1 MKINPDVSLRIG
13 LLINPYAGIGGPA
26 GCKGSDN
33 LDANERE
40 NHKKRYARA
49 NERACIFLTFLSQA
63 IMAYSHEEHAL
74 SHAHSSLSVDLFFV
88 TGDMGSTTVNA
99 LKDSKTLAPSI
110 QCHEVTTDIASST
123 SAVDTKHVTQL
134 LCDMTMDIIVFVGG
148 DGTARDV
155 CDVVNN
161 QQLVLGVPSGV
172 KMHSGV
178 FAIDAQAAADIVNNL
193 LCGDLVATHIAEV
206 RDIDENLLRAGKVN
220 STYYGDM
227 RIPAQHE
234 YIQAVKQ
241 GGLEVEELVLLD
253 ICHDV
258 QERIIECDDTLF
270 IFAPGTTCHFILQ
283 ELGFA
288 STLLGF
294 DVVCN
299 NAIVASDVNA
309 DDLLHI
315 IAQHQSRVPHR
326 DSVRLILT
334 PIGGQGYLIGRGN
347 QQLTPAILKRIGKDN
362 VWVVSTKTKLENLS
376 HRLLHIDSNDLELDA
391 QWAGFI
397 PVITGYHDEILY
409 RVGRALTE

>member
-1 MKINPDVSLRIG
+1 MKTDHDVSLRIG

-26 GCKGSDN
+26 GCKGSDDLN
-33 LDANERE
+33 EYERE
-40 NHKKRYARA
+40 EHKKHYARA
-49 NERACIFLTFLSQA
+49 NERARVFLTFLSQF
-63 IMAYSHEEHAL
+63 ITAYAHDDQVS
-74 SHAHSSLSVDLFFV
+74 SHAHSPLPVDLFFV
-88 TGDMGSTTVNA
+88 TGDMGSTTINE
-99 LKDSKTLAPSI
+99 LTSRNELAPAI
-110 QCHEVTTDIASST
+110 QCHEVVADMPSLTCA
-123 SAVDTKHVTQL
+123 ADTQHVTQL
-134 LCDMTMDIIVFVGG
+134 LCGMTMDLLVFVGG

-155 CDVVNN
+155 CDVVSD

-178 FAIDAQAAADIVNNL
+178 FAIDAQAAAAIVYNL

-220 STYYGDM
+220 SAYYGDM

-241 GGLEVEELVLLD
+241 GGLEIEELVLLD

-258 QERIIECDDTLF
+258 QERITECEDTLF
-270 IFAPGTTCHFILQ
+270 IFSPGTTCHFILQ
-283 ELGFA
+283 ELGFV

-294 DVVCN
+294 DVLCN
-299 NAIVASDVNA
+299 NEVVANDVNA

-315 IAQHQSRVPHR
+315 IEQHQHRVQH
-326 DSVRLILT
+326 SACVRLLLT

-347 QQLTPAILKRIGKDN
+347 QQLTPAILKRIDKKN

-376 HRLLHIDSNDLELDA
+376 HGVLHVDSNDLELDA

-409 RVGRALTE
+409 RVGRALKE